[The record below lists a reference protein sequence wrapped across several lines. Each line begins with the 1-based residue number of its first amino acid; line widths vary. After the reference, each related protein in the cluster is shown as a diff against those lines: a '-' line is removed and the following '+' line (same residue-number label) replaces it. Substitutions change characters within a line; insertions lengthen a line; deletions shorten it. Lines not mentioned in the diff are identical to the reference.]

1 MGLSYLYRRRS
12 TEEDIKE
19 RGEKKAEMIETVV
32 LMFVERPSWMLTED
46 AYARHEEIKITAL
59 RHKGR
64 QIAIYYLKQQKTDSL
79 QSRY

>member
-12 TEEDIKE
+12 TEDDIKE
-19 RGEKKAEMIETVV
+19 RGGKKAEMMETVV

-46 AYARHEEIKITAL
+46 AYARHEDIKITAL

-64 QIAIYYLKQQKTDSL
+64 QIACYCLKQRKTDSL